1 MNARAVSRVGESM
14 YSRFSTQR
22 ANLVSLLPDQDE
34 NNIARDLIGRSILHQ
49 LLDEC
54 SEQGAR
60 YIRLENS

>member
-1 MNARAVSRVGESM
+1 M